1 MKIKTRN
8 GEAEVIAFFEDEN
21 ERTIVLMLE
30 E

>member
-1 MKIKTRN
+1 MKIKTRH
-8 GEAEVIAFFEDEN
+8 GEVEVITFFEDEN